1 MTNLDQFE
9 SLFNAA
15 AHEAFGYRPLEV
27 DSVLVVTDLD
37 HDEAHSFMAHCQK
50 LLSVLGDDVA
60 WSVVHREQYTDCDQL
75 LEMMDNRKPDLVV
88 SYRNLKS
95 MAYKWPYSLGVFL
108 NVLIRQ
114 LEPPVIVLPH
124 PKLDDRYAWAEIN
137 TDRVLVVTD
146 HLTGD
151 ADLVNWGVKFT
162 EPKGKLFLAHVESDA
177 DFARYMSII
186 GKLPDIPTELAREH
200 IGERLLKDPAGYI
213 EAVQQELTREGLDI
227 DVEPIVKMGHKVSEY
242 QALVEENSCD
252 LVVFRTRE
260 PGNTEALALHGVAYA
275 LALELRRVPLLML

>member
-15 AHEAFGYRPLEV
+15 AHDAFGYRPLDV
-27 DSVLVVTDLD
+27 KRVLVVTDLEQD
-37 HDEAHSFMAHCQK
+37 DAQQFLVRCQK
-50 LLSVLGDDVA
+50 LLSVLDRDVA
-60 WSVVHREQYTDCDQL
+60 WSVVHRAQYDDCDQL
-75 LEMMDNRKPDLVV
+75 LDIMGNHQPDLVV

-95 MAYKWPYSLGVFL
+95 LAYQWPYSLGVFL

-114 LEPPVIVLPH
+114 VEPPVIVLPH

-151 ADLVNWGVKFT
+151 ADLVNWGVRFT
-162 EPKGKLFLAHVESDA
+162 EPKGRLYLAHVESDA
-177 DFARYMSII
+177 DFDRYMSII
-186 GKLPDIPTELAREH
+186 GKLPDIPTDLARAQ
-200 IGERLLKDPAGYI
+200 IYERLLKDPAGYI
-213 EAVQQELTREGLDI
+213 DAVQQELTREGLDI
-227 DVEPIVKMGHKVSEY
+227 DVEPIVKMGHRVSEY
-242 QALVEENSCD
+242 KALVEDNSCD

>member
-15 AHEAFGYRPLEV
+15 AHEAFGYRPLDV
-27 DSVLVVTDLD
+27 HRVLVVTDLD
-37 HDEAHSFMAHCQK
+37 EAEAQTFLARAQK
-50 LLSVLGDDVA
+50 LLSVLGDDVVWTA
-60 WSVVHREQYTDCDQL
+60 VHKGQFDDCDQL
-75 LEMMDNRKPDLVV
+75 LDMMGNHQPDLVV

-95 MAYKWPYSLGVFL
+95 LAYKWPYSLGVFL

-114 LEPPVIVLPH
+114 LEPPVVVLPH
-124 PKLDDRYAWAEIN
+124 PKLDERYGWAEIN

-162 EPKGKLFLAHVESDA
+162 EPRGKLFLAHVESDA
-177 DFARYMSII
+177 DFDRYMSII
-186 GKLPDIPTELAREH
+186 GKLPDIPTDLAREQ
-200 IGERLLKDPAGYI
+200 IKDRLLKDPAGYI
-213 EAVQQELTREGLDI
+213 DAVQKELTREGLDI

-242 QALVEENSCD
+242 RALVEENECD

-260 PGNTEALALHGVAYA
+260 PNNTEALALHGVAYA